1 MKLDAEH
8 LSQATIAQIEAQ
20 LKKRGGA
27 GRTVLALLEQDP
39 RAGVRRLAVRER
51 QQLRLREAEQRRLRR
66 IRRFRMASG
75 NRT

>member
-39 RAGVRRLAVRER
+39 RAGVRRLAV
-51 QQLRLREAEQRRLRR
+51 LRGVVQWEKCRLYR
-66 IRRFRMASG
+66 
-75 NRT
+75 